1 MICDKIRTLRDTCG
15 LSQSA
20 LAKKI
25 GVTRSAVNAWEM
37 GLSIPTAQYIVAMA
51 QLFHISTDYLLGLQN
66 SQAIYLDGLTEQE
79 KQEGIL
85 YKAESEAEDIA
96 VIINYSVIGNGT
108 EEDLLTNEEVA
119 ENFQRAGYRE
129 VKQVV
134 INGITS
140 VTCSIPDEDISLTAF
155 LNEEGNRLYMVMI
168 NTDEETSM
176 HYIEPILHSVKKV

>member
-66 SQAIYLDGLTEQE
+66 SQAIYEQE
-79 KQEGIL
+79 KQLL
-85 YKAESEAEDIA
+85 YAM
-96 VIINYSVIGNGT
+96 YGYFT
-108 EEDLLTNEEVA
+108 ERD
-119 ENFQRAGYRE
+119 
-129 VKQVV
+129 
-134 INGITS
+134 
-140 VTCSIPDEDISLTAF
+140 TA
-155 LNEEGNRLYMVMI
+155 
-168 NTDEETSM
+168 
-176 HYIEPILHSVKKV
+176 P